1 GNLCDC
7 LCYELTF
14 ANKTGNVCSIPNVCT
29 RSTPPD
35 EWLSILLG
43 FPSLSMIYI
52 DSKTNSLSVDVQ
64 RLAGP
69 KVIRMVESNLF
80 DKGFKGNVVIGS
92 KLEKQYLEAVATQ
105 AHKSVYAS
113 RIFLT
118 YDEGK
123 TDPTSKLDFFKT
135 LSHPNVLYSSGTSG
149 CIQIFPF
156 FHMNIALAAEYRNKG
171 MFSNIHVW
179 TVDSTSVI
187 ERYYNAG
194 ARGFITNNVA
204 GVAKWAKLKG
214 IPLAQPG
221 DATFKNFVI

>member
-1 GNLCDC
+1 MNSSSRFIIFVIVSQWAVECSRDAERLTIIAHGTNDLYSVEWAIAAGANSVEGDLQFDLTTGDPTMFYHGNLCDC

-123 TDPTSKLDFFKT
+123 TDPTSKLDFLKLFHIQMYCTPQGHRDVSK
-135 LSHPNVLYSSGTSG
+135 SFRSS
-149 CIQIFPF
+149 I
-156 FHMNIALAAEYRNKG
+156 
-171 MFSNIHVW
+171 
-179 TVDSTSVI
+179 
-187 ERYYNAG
+187 
-194 ARGFITNNVA
+194 
-204 GVAKWAKLKG
+204 
-214 IPLAQPG
+214 
-221 DATFKNFVI
+221 